1 MRLVIGVTGNIG
13 SGKTTVAN
21 IFKELG
27 AKVIEADKIG
37 HLLLEKEEVKKK
49 LVSSFGKSI
58 LNKKNEVGREILR
71 RIVFEKEEK
80 LRKLN
85 SILHPLIAEEIKRK
99 IENIGERI
107 IIVEAAVLLDA
118 GWDSLVDKIIIV
130 SAPYEVKLQR
140 AQKNRGLNFTEIEKI
155 IKSQLSEE
163 KMIQKAD
170 FVIENKGGREELR
183 HKIKNLWNIILSQV
197 QKGQ

>member
-1 MRLVIGVTGNIG
+1 MKVVIGVTGNIG

-37 HLLLEKEEVKKK
+37 HLLLEKKEVKKK

-58 LNKKNEVGREILR
+58 LNEKNEIRREILR

-85 SILHPLIAEEIKRK
+85 FILHPLIAEEIKKK

-140 AQKNRGLNFTEIEKI
+140 AQKSCGLNLTEIEKI

-163 KMIQKAD
+163 KMMQEAD

-183 HKIKNLWNIILSQV
+183 HKIKNLWNVILAQV
-197 QKGQ
+197 

>member
-1 MRLVIGVTGNIG
+1 MVIGVTGNIG

-37 HLLLEKEEVKKK
+37 HLLLEKKEVKKK
-49 LVSSFGKSI
+49 LVSFFGKSI
-58 LNKKNEVGREILR
+58 LNEKNEVRREILR

-85 SILHPLIAEEIKRK
+85 FILHPLIAEEIKKK

-130 SAPYEVKLQR
+130 RAPYEVKLQR
-140 AQKNRGLNFTEIEKI
+140 AQKSRNLNFTEIEKI
-155 IKSQLSEE
+155 IKSQLSEK

-183 HKIKNLWNIILSQV
+183 HKIKDLWNV
-197 QKGQ
+197 YGTT

>member
-21 IFKELG
+21 MFKELG

-37 HLLLEKEEVKKK
+37 HLLLEKEQVKKK
-49 LVSSFGKSI
+49 LISSFGKSI
-58 LNKKNEVGREILR
+58 LNEKNETSREVLR
-71 RIVFEKEEK
+71 KIVFNGKEK
-80 LRKLN
+80 LKKLD

-99 IENIGERI
+99 IENIGEGI

-140 AQKNRGLNFTEIEKI
+140 AQESRGLSFTEIEKI
-155 IKSQLSEE
+155 IKSQISEE

-183 HKIKNLWNIILSQV
+183 HKIKNLWNVVISPCIR
-197 QKGQ
+197 